1 MKYKPSLRMLG
12 RLFIIFSIIGILF
25 SIAGIGLIWYLRPK
39 VKNTLSG
46 VLVTLNETMVNT
58 DASLLIMSNVI
69 EITKTNVVTLEAT
82 IGDLDSTLA
91 SISDSLDTTATLIGD
106 DVRLTIITTQ
116 TALSSAAESSKLIDN
131 FLLILASIPFIGADY
146 QPDVPLHISL
156 EQVSSNL
163 DDIPQ
168 SLEAMEQTLSD
179 AASGLDILNENMTR
193 VSEDIRALET
203 DLTDANKSIKEY
215 RQIIKQVKEKTISL
229 QENLG
234 RYLIIMSVI
243 FSLLLLFLG
252 IAQISLFLEGWRYT
266 HDEIKVVNL
275 ADIQREKQEDT
286 P

>member
-1 MKYKPSLRMLG
+1 MLG

-39 VKNTLSG
+39 VENTLSG